1 MKITAIVQ
9 GLWVAA
15 VFSTG
20 LIATQGLVDP
30 NPAAYQ
36 WGAGGSGD
44 TGGQVPPDGDLSIA
58 WSSWAGPSG
67 SSRDYL

>member
-9 GLWVAA
+9 GLWVAI

-30 NPAAYQ
+30 NPTAYQ
-36 WGAGGSGD
+36 WGATGSGD
-44 TGGQVPPDGDLSIA
+44 TGAQAHPDGDLSIA
-58 WSSWAGPSG
+58 WSSSE
-67 SSRDYL
+67 SR

>member
-1 MKITAIVQ
+1 MKITAVVQ

-30 NPAAYQ
+30 NPAPYQ
-36 WGAGGSGD
+36 WGASGSGD
-44 TGGQVPPDGDLSIA
+44 TDAQVRPDGDLSIA
-58 WSSWAGPSG
+58 WSSSE
-67 SSRDYL
+67 SR

>member
-1 MKITAIVQ
+1 MKITALVQ

-30 NPAAYQ
+30 NPAPYQ
-36 WGAGGSGD
+36 WGASESGD
-44 TGGQVPPDGDLSIA
+44 TGAQVRPDGDLSIA
-58 WSSWAGPSG
+58 WSSSE
-67 SSRDYL
+67 SR

>member
-30 NPAAYQ
+30 DPTAYQ
-36 WGAGGSGD
+36 WGANGAGD
-44 TGGQVPPDGDLSIA
+44 ISAQAHPDGDLSIA
-58 WSSWAGPSG
+58 WSTWD
-67 SSRDYL
+67 SR

>member
-30 NPAAYQ
+30 NPVPYQ
-36 WGAGGSGD
+36 WGASGNGD
-44 TGGQVPPDGDLSIA
+44 TGAQVHPDGDLSIA
-58 WSSWAGPSG
+58 WSSWET
-67 SSRDYL
+67 R